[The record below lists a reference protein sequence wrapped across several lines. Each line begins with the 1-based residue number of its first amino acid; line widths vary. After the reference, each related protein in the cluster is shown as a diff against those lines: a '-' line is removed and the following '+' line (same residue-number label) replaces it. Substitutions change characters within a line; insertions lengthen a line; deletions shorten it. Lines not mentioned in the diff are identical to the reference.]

1 MRISD
6 IIRSKG
12 PDVATVEP
20 TTPIS
25 EVVDVLTRRGVG
37 AVVVSE
43 DGKRID
49 GILSERDIVRSLAGS
64 EDTMG
69 LEARQLMTSSVVT
82 RPPDAT
88 VDSLMELMT
97 ERRIRH
103 VPVVDDGDLAGIVSI
118 GDVVKIRVGELERET
133 QQLHDY
139 ISTGR

>member
-12 PDVATVEP
+12 SSIAIAAPS
-20 TTPIS
+20 TTIS
-25 EVVDVLTRRGVG
+25 EVVQVLSKWGVG
-37 AVVVSE
+37 AIVVSD
-43 DGKRID
+43 DGTHID
-49 GILSERDIVRSLAGS
+49 GILSERDIVRSLAKG
-64 EDTMG
+64 EDTMA
-69 LEARQLMTSSVVT
+69 LEARQLMTTEVVT

-103 VPVVDDGDLAGIVSI
+103 VPVVDDGELIGIVSI
-118 GDVVKIRVGELERET
+118 GDVVKTRVGELEREAK
-133 QQLHDY
+133 QLHDY

>member
-12 PDVATVEP
+12 PSVATVAP
-20 TTPIS
+20 STPIS
-25 EVVDVLTRRGVG
+25 EAVQILTKWGVG
-37 AVVVSE
+37 AVVVSD
-43 DGKRID
+43 DGTHID
-49 GILSERDIVRSLAGS
+49 GILSERDIVRSLAAS
-64 EDTMG
+64 DDTMG
-69 LEARQLMTSSVVT
+69 LEVRQLMTSAVVT
-82 RPPDAT
+82 RSSDTT

-103 VPVVDDGDLAGIVSI
+103 VPVVDDGELVGIVSI
-118 GDVVKIRVGELERET
+118 GDVVKVRVGELERET